1 MKEKALHSHPMSGI
15 DCHNHVI
22 DPERFPFVRFAGYT
36 PRKDEKGRREDLAA
50 VLEANGMRHAL
61 VIQPSCYGSDNG
73 ALLDALAWRPGLFKA
88 VGVLDVGI
96 SEAELALLGER
107 GFVGV
112 RFNLPYDPAA
122 LAKAENAML
131 LARLKAQG
139 WFVQVHGRDSDWQ
152 ASAPLLQRS
161 GVKLLIDH
169 MGLESAAGGIEQK
182 GFQAVLSLGSDSD
195 AVIKLSAPF
204 RSSRRA
210 PSFEDVDPFVE
221 AILKRFGSARCI
233 WGSDWPFLNSQRR
246 PTYSEVLSPMFRWFS
261 QESDRIAVLWNNPCR
276 IFGFEGGNRP

>member
-1 MKEKALHSHPMSGI
+1 VNSEVLPGI
-15 DCHNHVI
+15 DCHNHII
-22 DPERFPFVRFAGYT
+22 DPVRFPFVASGGYR
-36 PRKDEKGRREDLAA
+36 PRKDEEGAREALAA
-50 VLEANGMRHAL
+50 ALEANGMRHAL
-61 VIQPSCYGSDNG
+61 VIQPSCYGSDNR

-88 VGVLDVGI
+88 IGVLDTAI
-96 SEAELALLGER
+96 SEAELGRLREQ

-122 LAKAENAML
+122 LVQAERAMF

-139 WFVQVHGRDSDWQ
+139 WFVEVHGRDSDWQ
-152 ASAPLLQRS
+152 AATPLLRRS

-169 MGLESAAGGIEQK
+169 MGLESAAGGIDQR
-182 GFQAVLSLGSDSD
+182 GFQAVLSLGEDCD

-204 RSSRRA
+204 RASRHA

-221 AILKRFGSARCI
+221 AILRHFSCARCV

-246 PTYSEVLSPMFRWFS
+246 PTYSEVLSPLFRWFS
-261 QESDRIAVLWNNPCR
+261 QESDRIAVLWDNPCQL
-276 IFGFEGGNRP
+276 FEFDGGNRP